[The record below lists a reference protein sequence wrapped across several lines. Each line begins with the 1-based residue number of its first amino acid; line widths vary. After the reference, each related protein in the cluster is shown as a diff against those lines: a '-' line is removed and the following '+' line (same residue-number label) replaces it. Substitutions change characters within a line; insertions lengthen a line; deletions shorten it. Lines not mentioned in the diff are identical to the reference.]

1 MQQNFEPVTKG
12 CHRRRSQAAD
22 GEAAGHSMAAP
33 PRPASVL
40 LSMARRRWHTITP
53 TVSVCEGSWLKTSL
67 VEGVSAWRSAARKRG
82 PQAEE
87 AAALETEEKTE
98 VKKRKV
104 AAEAYMQLE
113 DATAQAR
120 DQQTREHPALE
131 RAHAGRE
138 NGGRHAGESRARCCS
153 GASDSQATA
162 YRGRQEA
169 QRGLWSSLSH
179 EGAPFLPGGPCPSS
193 GVCAPWIFV
202 PWHPRDS
209 THTHLF

>member
-1 MQQNFEPVTKG
+1 MGAQTSVLV
-12 CHRRRSQAAD
+12 
-22 GEAAGHSMAAP
+22 
-33 PRPASVL
+33 ASVL
-40 LSMARRRWHTITP
+40 LSMARRRWHTTTP
-53 TVSVCEGSWLKTSL
+53 IVSVCEGSWLKTSL
-67 VEGVSAWRSAARKRG
+67 VE
-82 PQAEE
+82 
-87 AAALETEEKTE
+87 AAALEAEEKTE

-113 DATAQAR
+113 DATAQASNQR
-120 DQQTREHPALE
+120 TREDPALE

-179 EGAPFLPGGPCPSS
+179 EGAPFLPAGPCPYS
-193 GVCAPWIFV
+193 GVWSSFPPSDPF
-202 PWHPRDS
+202 
-209 THTHLF
+209 